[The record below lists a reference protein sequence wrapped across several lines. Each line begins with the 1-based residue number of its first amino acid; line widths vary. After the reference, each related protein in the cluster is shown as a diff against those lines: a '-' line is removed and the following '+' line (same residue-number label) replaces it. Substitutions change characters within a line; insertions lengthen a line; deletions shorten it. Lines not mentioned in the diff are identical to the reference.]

1 MDDRTKYLLNIAMGS
16 HSYCEILKKDENK
29 SSIALGYLLRVY
41 PDIIETMS
49 SKEIVLLIT
58 FLSDI
63 NENYYDFYYNLF
75 ANVLNIAVKKDS
87 IIEQYNFLCY
97 VEDLYYLFDDI
108 NVVKVVNNESI

>member
-16 HSYCEILKKDENK
+16 HSYCEALKKDENK
-29 SSIALGYLLRVY
+29 ASMALGYLFRMY
-41 PDIIETMS
+41 PNMIKDLS

-63 NENYYDFYYNLF
+63 NEDYYDFYYDLF

-97 VEDLYYLFDDI
+97 IEDIYYLFDDI